1 MKQIPQLKI
10 SIRNQSDEEAVIDI
24 DGDIGW
30 SFDKWINGEEQ
41 TNTKEGIKKQLK
53 AISEI
58 KSKKIIVNISS
69 FGGFVDDGLAIHDM
83 LAMHPAEI
91 ETRVTGL
98 TASAATLPMQS
109 ANKGLRKMSDNA
121 LLLAHKSLFFAIGNA
136 NDLQA
141 ALDDSKTVDERIA
154 NLYAKRSGKDV
165 KVFQDLMNE
174 NNGDGKWIDAKQ
186 AKELGLID
194 EIIEPSKAAAAVDVR
209 AFAQMGLPIP
219 ENYEKVICSDPP
231 KPADIIPEVKP
242 AEKKEEVKTVFNK
255 LKFRQR
261 INQQLK
267 FKSV

>member
-1 MKQIPQLKI
+1 
-10 SIRNQSDEEAVIDI
+10 
-24 DGDIGW
+24 
-30 SFDKWINGEEQ
+30 
-41 TNTKEGIKKQLK
+41 
-53 AISEI
+53 
-58 KSKKIIVNISS
+58 
-69 FGGFVDDGLAIHDM
+69 
-83 LAMHPAEI
+83 
-91 ETRVTGL
+91 
-98 TASAATLPMQS
+98 
-109 ANKGLRKMSDNA
+109 MSDNA
-121 LLLAHKSLFFAIGNA
+121 LYLVHKSMFFAVGNA
-136 NDLQA
+136 NDFKKA
-141 ALDDSKTVDERIA
+141 MDTSNTIDDRIA
-154 NLYAKRSGKDV
+154 SIYAKRSGKDI

-174 NNGDGKWIDAKQ
+174 NNGEGKWIDAKQ
-186 AKELGLID
+186 AKEMGLID